1 MFEFL
6 DPEFFFMELRNY
18 VKGYSNKMVFP
29 NGLYF
34 EGVDK
39 YFSSEGASGGNTPTF

>member
-1 MFEFL
+1 MYEFL

-18 VKGYSNKMVFP
+18 VKGYSNKAVFP

-34 EGVDK
+34 EGVDQ
-39 YFSSEGASGGNTPTF
+39 YFFNEGASGGNTPTF